1 MSTSPISAPKLSTYR
16 AQTFFLLP
24 HLRVQTPADARR
36 FVDTRG
42 FVFFWPLKDIT
53 FPSLWA
59 AVAGDRPVPKAH
71 DDPGHIT
78 WAWKDQSLDK
88 RWWYYGKIL
97 RGRATMISLA
107 DAPYFYALSE
117 NYGDPAHDYRQ
128 QYEDG
133 LMGREAKQI
142 YELLLQEGPLDT
154 VNIRR
159 RLHMTSKASNSPFER
174 ALVFLQRDFKI
185 LPVGVART
193 GAWRYSFIYECTHR
207 WYPDLAAEARPITR
221 RHARKHL
228 LQRAL
233 RSLGLITLS
242 DMRKL
247 FQWRKPD
254 TQEALAELVAEGVA
268 VPLSG
273 GEDNAAAVALPEL
286 LEG

>member
-1 MSTSPISAPKLSTYR
+1 MNTPPISAPKLNTYR

-24 HLRVQTPADARR
+24 HLRVQTLAEARR
-36 FVDTRG
+36 FVETRG

-117 NYGDPAHDYRQ
+117 NYGDPAHDYLQ

-133 LMGREAKQI
+133 LMGREAKLI

-207 WYPDLAAEARPITR
+207 WYPDLAAAARPITR
-221 RHARKHL
+221 RQARKHL

-254 TQEALAELVAEGVA
+254 TQEALADLVSEGVA
-268 VPLSG
+268 VSLSG
-273 GEDNAAAVALPEL
+273 DKDTAAAVALPEL